1 MENVRMLVIGAGVN
15 GSVCAAALYNA
26 GINVTLLARG
36 KRYDELRD
44 AGIIVENSL
53 KHKRSI
59 TKVPVIASLEP
70 EDVFEYVL
78 VIVRR
83 NQVPDL
89 LPVLARNRSPNVVF
103 MGNNLS
109 GPDEYSVIGKE
120 RVMMGFVFAGGWQ
133 EEGVVYALSGAGG
146 VLGRIFGSA
155 PFGEIDGKTTPRLT
169 RLLDIFKKAGL
180 NARAFSRISDYL
192 ATHAALVTI
201 VVCFLIK
208 HDADKRALVRS
219 KSDLGTLVNALRE
232 ALEVLPAA
240 GYRITPTNASAIKI
254 IPRFI
259 LVAAFRRFMISNLAD
274 AVGFWHYSDAPD
286 EMLQLAKKFNTLI
299 KKSGLS
305 VPAIRKVL
313 GPD

>member
-1 MENVRMLVIGAGVN
+1 VDNARVLAIGAGVN
-15 GSVCAAALYNA
+15 GSVCAAALHNA
-26 GINVTLLARG
+26 GIDVTLLARG

-44 AGIIVENSL
+44 AGITIENSL

-70 EDVFEYVL
+70 DDVYDYVL
-78 VIVRR
+78 LIVRR

-89 LPVLARNRSPNVVF
+89 LPVLARNQSPNVVF
-103 MGNNLS
+103 MSNNLS
-109 GPDEYSVIGKE
+109 GADEYSVIGKE

-133 EEGVVYALSGAGG
+133 EKGVVYAVSGAGG
-146 VLGRIFGSA
+146 VLGAIFGGV
-155 PFGEIDGKTTPRLT
+155 PFGEIDGKTPPRLT
-169 RLLDIFKKAGL
+169 RLVDIFNTAGL

-201 VVCFLIK
+201 VVCFLINRNN
-208 HDADKRALVRS
+208 DKQALIRS
-219 KSDLGTLVNALRE
+219 KSDLEIVVNAMRE

-240 GYRITPTNASAIKI
+240 GYRITPNHSNAIKI
-254 IPRFI
+254 IPRFL
-259 LVAAFRRFMISNLAD
+259 LVAAFRAFMTSKLAD
-274 AVGFWHYSDAPD
+274 AVGFWHYSDNPD
-286 EMLQLAKKFNTLI
+286 EMLLLAEEFKALI
-299 KKSGLS
+299 KKSGLP